1 LARVS
6 TDAGD
11 GDDSDSDRD
20 VPWAVIKVRSET
32 EIIRCLDPRFFVE
45 DFDPVTKIL
54 DNLPELGRSSFSLSA
69 AGEAGGRGGK
79 NNADGGS
86 GSVSPSSSSSSAVA
100 AAALGAAA
108 EACDE
113 YLEHQL
119 RDMDVA
125 RLAVTTQIASM
136 VQEDY
141 AALVGGMRQV
151 QAVDLDLAR
160 AGVQISNGRRGLQR
174 SLARSTGPVLR
185 LIETGRRRDRLRLV
199 EAVTASCLKAVAE
212 EGRVEGDLAA
222 GRFTQ
227 AVATAELLAETVAGD
242 EQLSSVA
249 VLGGVRD
256 RAENILATVKT
267 RAELAVSELCQTFSP
282 EAYGGIVEAFLLLE
296 DRGALRPPPPPP
308 TSTEPLIPAAPT
320 ASRAPPGEEGEVGPT
335 AGEHGDGDDDAGA
348 AGVAVEA
355 TSAGEGEKPP
365 ERRKRQWISQFT
377 VNHE

>member
-1 LARVS
+1 M
-6 TDAGD
+6 
-11 GDDSDSDRD
+11 
-20 VPWAVIKVRSET
+20 
-32 EIIRCLDPRFFVE
+32 
-45 DFDPVTKIL
+45 
-54 DNLPELGRSSFSLSA
+54 
-69 AGEAGGRGGK
+69 
-79 NNADGGS
+79 
-86 GSVSPSSSSSSAVA
+86 
-100 AAALGAAA
+100 
-108 EACDE
+108 
-113 YLEHQL
+113 Q
-119 RDMDVA
+119 DVA

-136 VQEDY
+136 VQENY

-199 EAVTASCLKAVAE
+199 EAVTACCLKAVAE

-249 VLGGVRD
+249 VLAGVRE

-296 DRGALRPPPPPP
+296 DRGALRPPPPPT
-308 TSTEPLIPAAPT
+308 TSTEPLIPAAPA

-335 AGEHGDGDDDAGA
+335 PGEHDKGDGD
-348 AGVAVEA
+348 AGVAVGA

-365 ERRKRQWISQFT
+365 ERRRRQWISQ
-377 VNHE
+377 VL